1 MAASRADWP
10 GYSRGVNRVLSL
22 DLGEPVPALVPGDVG
37 VMVGT
42 LWAPCVV
49 CRRLTCVDEN
59 NVGDEEWQ
67 RLTGWPSWQHR
78 WWPVDRDEAA
88 GMIAADQVLCI
99 RCIEE
104 LREQA
109 GDDAAAGWDYRPAA
123 GFERARRAAG
133 RRS

>member
-1 MAASRADWP
+1 M
-10 GYSRGVNRVLSL
+10 NRVLSL

-37 VMVGT
+37 VVVGT

-59 NVGDEEWQ
+59 TVGDEEWQ
-67 RLTGWPSWQHR
+67 RLTGWPSWRHR
-78 WWPVDRDEAA
+78 WWPVDREEAA

-104 LREQA
+104 LGEQA
-109 GDDAAAGWDYRPAA
+109 GDDAAAGRDYRPAA

>member
-1 MAASRADWP
+1 M
-10 GYSRGVNRVLSL
+10 NRVLPV
-22 DLGEPVPALVPGDVG
+22 DLGEPVPTLVLGDVG

-67 RLTGWPSWQHR
+67 RLTGWPPWRHR
-78 WWPVDRDEAA
+78 WWPVDREEAA
-88 GMIAADQVLCI
+88 AMIAAEQVLCI

-104 LREQA
+104 FREQA
-109 GDDAAAGWDYRPAA
+109 RDDAAAGRDYRPSA
-123 GFERARRAAG
+123 GFERARRAADLG
-133 RRS
+133 S

>member
-1 MAASRADWP
+1 MFRGTRRAARPPSRAHLTDLGRTSSIVAWYWRMAASRADWP

-22 DLGEPVPALVPGDVG
+22 DLGESVPALVPGDVG

-42 LWAPCVV
+42 LWAACVV
-49 CRRLTCVDEN
+49 CRRPTCVDEN

-88 GMIAADQVLCI
+88 RMIAADQVLC
-99 RCIEE
+99 
-104 LREQA
+104 
-109 GDDAAAGWDYRPAA
+109 
-123 GFERARRAAG
+123 
-133 RRS
+133 